1 MLLVICR
8 PIIII
13 ILCYHCSYKRT
24 HKMVEEPHCCFNN
37 QPFFKSTT
45 QQICEFLILL
55 NLLLSLSLLASSPA
69 SQTSVRS
76 TKYFPWSV
84 LGWHT
89 SVSIPYSGRW
99 LGLGGTDPTK
109 VRPTSL
115 YSPTRWYLQ
124 FYCRTFQS
132 SHVSIFIGHICTF
145 YLSIKIQVPDH
156 MWKRGDQWRLHQSP
170 SWPGEIY
177 SQTSALHIQIKTIIY
192 LL

>member
-1 MLLVICR
+1 MRIPNTAEFIAIFVSTGQLTGFSNQRKID
-8 PIIII
+8 I
-13 ILCYHCSYKRT
+13 IL
-24 HKMVEEPHCCFNN
+24 FW
-37 QPFFKSTT
+37 
-45 QQICEFLILL
+45 
-55 NLLLSLSLLASSPA
+55 
-69 SQTSVRS
+69 SVR
-76 TKYFPWSV
+76 
-84 LGWHT
+84 GWHT
-89 SVSIPYSGRW
+89 LVSISYSGRW

-109 VRPTSL
+109 VRPSL
-115 YSPTRWYLQ
+115 YSPIRWYLQ

-177 SQTSALHIQIKTIIY
+177 SQTSALHILIKTIIY